1 MCLQSRPAIEQAK
14 TQAYDTAG
22 TSTTFQVGIKD
33 DRSPAS
39 NGILLQ
45 FQAPAISFGRPGR
58 STSRIHRTGSIPPFN
73 HGTKQLEKE
82 RIMIFVVSIVIAIGA
97 LIVWRGAS
105 SKLRQNNVAYRSVA
119 RVSSLAA
126 VFFGVLAL
134 LQCFTQVPAGHVGV
148 VDFFGVVSDQTL
160 RAGINPVNPL
170 ATVIKYSIQ
179 TQEHK
184 EAMQVLSREGLTI
197 GLEVSALYRL
207 NPDSAARVYKTVAGG
222 DYENI
227 ILIPQFRSISR
238 AVTASFQASALYSTE
253 RERLGA
259 SIQEELGKT
268 VSPRGVTIESTPI
281 RNVALPSQLTEAI
294 EQKQRADQESQR
306 MEFILTKEKQEA
318 DRKRIEA
325 KGIADFQT
333 IVAAGIS
340 EQLLRWKGIEATE
353 KLANS
358 QNTKVI
364 IVGSGKDGLPIILD
378 TK

>member
-1 MCLQSRPAIEQAK
+1 
-14 TQAYDTAG
+14 
-22 TSTTFQVGIKD
+22 V
-33 DRSPAS
+33 
-39 NGILLQ
+39 
-45 FQAPAISFGRPGR
+45 
-58 STSRIHRTGSIPPFN
+58 
-73 HGTKQLEKE
+73 
-82 RIMIFVVSIVIAIGA
+82 
-97 LIVWRGAS
+97 VWRIARN
-105 SKLRQNNVAYRSVA
+105 KVRQNIIVFRSVA
-119 RVSSLAA
+119 NMGALAA
-126 VFFGVLAL
+126 VVFGVLAL
-134 LQCFTQVPAGHVGV
+134 LQCFTQIPAGHVGV

-184 EAMQVLSREGLTI
+184 ETMQVLSREGLTI

-222 DYENI
+222 DYETI
-227 ILIPQFRSISR
+227 ILIPQFRSICR

-253 RERLGA
+253 RERLGS
-259 SIQEELGKT
+259 SIQEVLAKT

-325 KGIADFQT
+325 KGIADFQA

-353 KLANS
+353 KLAQS

-364 IVGSGKDGLPIILD
+364 IVGAGKDGLPIILD

>member
-1 MCLQSRPAIEQAK
+1 MW
-14 TQAYDTAG
+14 
-22 TSTTFQVGIKD
+22 
-33 DRSPAS
+33 RSAT
-39 NGILLQ
+39 
-45 FQAPAISFGRPGR
+45 R
-58 STSRIHRTGSIPPFN
+58 
-73 HGTKQLEKE
+73 KE
-82 RIMIFVVSIVIAIGA
+82 
-97 LIVWRGAS
+97 
-105 SKLRQNNVAYRSVA
+105 RQNNIAFRSVA
-119 RVSSLAA
+119 RVSALVAG
-126 VFFGVLAL
+126 VFGFLTL
-134 LQCFTQVPAGHVGV
+134 LQCFTQIPAGHVGV

-170 ATVIKYSIQ
+170 STVVKYSIQ

-222 DYENI
+222 DYETI
-227 ILIPQFRSISR
+227 ILIPQFRSICR

-253 RERLGA
+253 REQLGA
-259 SIQEELGKT
+259 TIQGELAKT
-268 VSPRGVTIESTPI
+268 VAPRGVTIENTPI
-281 RNVALPSQLTEAI
+281 RNVALPTQLTEAI

-306 MEFILTKEKQEA
+306 MEFVLTKEKQEA

-353 KLANS
+353 KIAQS

-364 IVGSGKDGLPIILD
+364 IVGAGKDGLPIILD

>member
-1 MCLQSRPAIEQAK
+1 MMFL
-14 TQAYDTAG
+14 
-22 TSTTFQVGIKD
+22 
-33 DRSPAS
+33 
-39 NGILLQ
+39 ILTVCALV
-45 FQAPAISFGRPGR
+45 AMGVW
-58 STSRIHRTGSIPPFN
+58 
-73 HGTKQLEKE
+73 QLARRK
-82 RIMIFVVSIVIAIGA
+82 V
-97 LIVWRGAS
+97 
-105 SKLRQNNVAYRSVA
+105 RQNIIMFRPIANVSA
-119 RVSSLAA
+119 LASGA
-126 VFFGVLAL
+126 FGVLAL
-134 LQCFTQVPAGHVGV
+134 LQCFTQIPAGHVGV

-160 RAGINPVNPL
+160 RAGINPVNPM

-184 EAMQVLSREGLTI
+184 ETMQVLSREGLTI

-222 DYENI
+222 DYETI
-227 ILIPQFRSISR
+227 ILIPQFRSICR

-253 RERLGA
+253 RERLGS
-259 SIQEELGKT
+259 SIQEELANT
-268 VSPRGVTIESTPI
+268 VAPRGVTIENTPI
-281 RNVALPSQLTEAI
+281 RNVALPTQLTEAI

-325 KGIADFQT
+325 RGIADFQA

-340 EQLLRWKGIEATE
+340 DQLLRWKGIEATE
-353 KLANS
+353 KLAAS

-364 IVGSGKDGLPIILD
+364 IVGAGKDGLPIILD